1 MSDYSLFCFQIQL
14 MTGRDLT
21 TTERM
26 QCGAFSGLFA
36 QTLTYPLEVTRRRM
50 QTIGVV
56 ATSGHEAAVDLVG
69 QSNHIAEAQEKAIRS
84 LHPDRPPSMK
94 AIVTELYAEQ
104 GIRGFFKGVTMNWFK
119 GPIAFSI
126 SFTIF
131 DIVQM
136 YLETENEKEARLPRR
151 LSVRYENPEL
161 AADED
166 AQ

>member
-1 MSDYSLFCFQIQL
+1 

-56 ATSGHEAAVDLVG
+56 ATSGQEAAVDLVG
-69 QSNHIAEAQEKAIRS
+69 QRHHRPVVETGEAAIRS
-84 LHPDRPPSMK
+84 LHPDRPPTLK
-94 AIVTELYAEQ
+94 AIIIELYAEQ
-104 GIRGFFKGVTMNWFK
+104 GIRGFFKGVSMNWFK

-126 SFTIF
+126 SFTMF

-136 YLETENEKEARLPRR
+136 YLETDNEKQARLPRR
-151 LSVRYENPEL
+151 ASVRHENPEL

-166 AQ
+166 AR